1 MKDEN
6 WYNVAGWMINRLH
19 LNGNSLICYA
29 VIYGITQ
36 DEKSWFSGSLK
47 YLEGWMNASTPT
59 VLKALKT
66 LIKSGYIIKREVVIN
81 NVKTCQ
87 YKNNIDVKGTKESLE
102 GGIKFLNRG
111 TKESLEGGTKETLD
125 NNKYKENK
133 GNNNNNISID
143 EDFEIFW
150 KLYDKKN
157 DKVAAKRAWNKL
169 SKEDRAAAITGIKP
183 YQEARR
189 FDKQFIRYPSTYLN
203 KRTWEDDFTDYNKQS
218 FYEPREDDTE
228 KEKRF
233 KEHMRKKHPAI
244 EQVRNPLSMCAY
256 IDLANVYGSESVEQE
271 LTKIENNIALYKL
284 SDISYEIAKSLEKGR
299 I

>member
-1 MKDEN
+1 M
-6 WYNVAGWMINRLH
+6 
-19 LNGNSLICYA
+19 
-29 VIYGITQ
+29 
-36 DEKSWFSGSLK
+36 DEKGILK
-47 YLEGWMNASTPT
+47 NSEYKNFTAVPN
-59 VLKALKT
+59 VL
-66 LIKSGYIIKREVVIN
+66 IN
-81 NVKTCQ
+81 NISMSCQ
-87 YKNNIDVKGTKESLE
+87 ARFLYIYMLSKPNNWKFYLNDLSKSLGMSIDTLRKYMKELIEQGWITRNKQEHDEISKKFDAVSYKVNFPCREKAVSE
-102 GGIKFLNRG
+102 KFRYGKN
-111 TKESLEGGTKETLD
+111 STL
-125 NNKYKENK
+125 NNKDNKQKNKENK
-133 GNNNNNISID
+133 NNNNISID

-169 SKEDRAAAITGIKP
+169 SKEDRAAAIAGIKP
-183 YQEARR
+183 YQEAMR

-203 KRTWEDDFTDYNKQS
+203 KRTWEDDFSDYTGKT
-218 FYEPREDDTE
+218 FYEIREDDTE

-244 EQVRNPLSMCAY
+244 EQVRNPLTMCAY
-256 IDLANVYGSESVEQE
+256 IDLANAYGSESVEQE